1 MPNDNRPYDGE
12 FAQRTN
18 DAWMQSYTGKQLFIF
33 EPERS
38 KICIEDIA
46 HSLSYICRYGGHCT
60 RFYSVAQHSFLVAEL
75 MLRHVSGMSIPFREA
90 CDMVKAALLHDAAEY
105 VLGDILRPLKHSGEM
120 ETYIRLEDRWEHA
133 IFTTFG
139 IEDIYRQHKALIKK
153 FDWVLL
159 ATERRDL
166 MTAVENRPWTVRE
179 APMEEKID
187 TVSIEVV
194 EELFLHRFRSMS
206 Y

>member
-1 MPNDNRPYDGE
+1 MSDDR
-12 FAQRTN
+12 
-18 DAWMQSYTGKQLFIF
+18 WMQSYTGKQLFIF

-38 KICIEDIA
+38 VICIEDIA

-75 MLRHVSGMSIPFREA
+75 MLRHVSGLAIPFREA

-105 VLGDILRPLKHSGEM
+105 VLGDMLRPLKHSGEM
-120 ETYIRLEDRWEHA
+120 ETYLRLEEKWEHE
-133 IFTTFG
+133 IFRTFCVKSV
-139 IEDIYRQHKALIKK
+139 YQQHKALIKK
-153 FDWVLL
+153 FDWVML

-166 MTAVENRPWTVRE
+166 MTAVENRPWTFRE
-179 APMEEKID
+179 PPMEEKIEE
-187 TVSIEVV
+187 VSIEVV
-194 EELFLHRFRSMS
+194 KHRFLQRFRSMS